1 MIEEPLIMDLYFDR
15 DYAITLI
22 NSTKIN
28 PLSNQVPGREEE
40 VQEMRVWV

>member
-1 MIEEPLIMDLYFDR
+1 MIEEPLIMDVYFDR

-22 NSTKIN
+22 NSIKMN
-28 PLSNQVPGREEE
+28 PLSNQITSREEE